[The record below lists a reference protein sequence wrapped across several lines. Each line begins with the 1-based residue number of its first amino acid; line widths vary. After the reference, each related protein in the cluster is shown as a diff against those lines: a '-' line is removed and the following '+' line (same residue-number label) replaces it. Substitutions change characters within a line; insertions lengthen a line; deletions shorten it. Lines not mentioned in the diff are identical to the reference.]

1 MRLITAVVISLILS
15 SAAAAVDPLD
25 DLCYRVR
32 WRLSSSQPKQQL
44 VRPVSA
50 FPAEHA
56 KVTHNVCGG
65 NNAGKIKETNTTK
78 GRKEGKGAR
87 GRDRVEWKE
96 WGIQHAC

>member
-1 MRLITAVVISLILS
+1 MLRLGLAVLLF
-15 SAAAAVDPLD
+15 AAVSAAVDPLD

-56 KVTHNVCGG
+56 KVQHGVCGG
-65 NNAGKIKETNTTK
+65 NNAGAAVRHTCSD
-78 GRKEGKGAR
+78 AAPR
-87 GRDRVEWKE
+87 GMRGSCSLSVR
-96 WGIQHAC
+96 QH